1 MKNLEALSLVLLIQG
16 LEAKTFTRQCQ
27 CRLIDATLMSDITT
41 HLHVFTAT

>member
-1 MKNLEALSLVLLIQG
+1 MKNLEALSLVLLIQE
-16 LEAKTFTRQCQ
+16 LEAKTFTRQHQ